1 MFSIKWNNDNI
12 EAACHLSLWGLF
24 FQGRFLY
31 MKSSIPVF
39 PGLCDWSICSVP
51 KGEIGD
57 IKFSQLRTR
66 QSIPL
71 KSQKIK
77 ILQNDI
83 QFTFFVHVK
92 TSLMNILQQK
102 NPMQCWSSYIH
113 LTLWPRLKLWKVFF
127 ESIWILFI
135 TSFLQRLAGLSSMS
149 CCIRFCFLL

>member
-102 NPMQCWSSYIH
+102 KPHAVLIILYPSYTLTQVKIVEGFFWEHLDFVHYILLTETCWPIKY
-113 LTLWPRLKLWKVFF
+113 V
-127 ESIWILFI
+127 
-135 TSFLQRLAGLSSMS
+135 
-149 CCIRFCFLL
+149 LLH